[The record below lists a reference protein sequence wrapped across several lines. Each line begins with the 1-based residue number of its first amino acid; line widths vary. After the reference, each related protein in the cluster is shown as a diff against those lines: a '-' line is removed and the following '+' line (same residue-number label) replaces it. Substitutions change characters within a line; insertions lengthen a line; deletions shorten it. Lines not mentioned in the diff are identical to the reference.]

1 MSSRHKCLFI
11 FTAFAFAFRLMNYET
26 FSTMCHARVLDS
38 LTLSLL
44 GLTTAPIWTRIF
56 ALDFFFSYRVDVH
69 ATMSDFKLSSTAF
82 VAARRKVIFR
92 YCSATAPISTHVFAL
107 DGFLSYRDDV
117 HATTMVLKLSST
129 ALVVAKKGNLRGFLS
144 SSFFVSSYI
153 FVLENLKTRIATF
166 YV

>member
-56 ALDFFFSYRVDVH
+56 ALDGFLSHRVDVH
-69 ATMSDFKLSSTAF
+69 ATITDRKLLFASF
-82 VAARRKVIFR
+82 GVARWKVIFR

-107 DGFLSYRDDV
+107 DGFLSHRVDV
-117 HATTMVLKLSST
+117 HATKNDRKLLFAS
-129 ALVVAKKGNLRGFLS
+129 LGVAKNGNLRGFLS
-144 SSFFVSSYI
+144 SSFFI
-153 FVLENLKTRIATF
+153 FVLENLITGITTF